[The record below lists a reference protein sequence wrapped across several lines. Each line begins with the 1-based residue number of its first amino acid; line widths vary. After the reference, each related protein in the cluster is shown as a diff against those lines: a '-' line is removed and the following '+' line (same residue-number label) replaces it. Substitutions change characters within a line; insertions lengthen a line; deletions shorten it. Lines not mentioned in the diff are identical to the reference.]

1 MNKEHEKAVDAELDD
16 DDFED
21 LVETFKSSLVG
32 ADKDMLMHVAVEAT
46 AGVMMME
53 AAGDR
58 PPLEMIE
65 GMAMVVVREAVSA
78 EALGVRK

>member
-1 MNKEHEKAVDAELDD
+1 MQKEFEKAVDTELDD
-16 DDFED
+16 DDIND
-21 LVETFKSSLVG
+21 LVETFKASLAG
-32 ADKDMLMHVAVEAT
+32 GDKDMMMHVAAEAT

-65 GMAMVVVREAVSA
+65 GMAMAAAREAVSSD
-78 EALGVRK
+78 ALDVLK

>member
-1 MNKEHEKAVDAELDD
+1 VQNEFEKAVDTELDD
-16 DDFED
+16 EDFED
-21 LVETFKSSLVG
+21 LVETFKASLAG
-32 ADKDMLMHVAVEAT
+32 ADKDMLMHVAAEAT

-65 GMAMVVVREAVSA
+65 GMAMIVGREAVSA
-78 EALGVRK
+78 